1 MSGLEVRPTPA
12 ILVRVRVGS
21 SVDVLHPANLLPFN
35 SFSTEKFYV
44 LYIGHKTERFHWSKI
59 YFAEKLKILSFFEV
73 YVNSSCRFHFPHH
86 DESRATT

>member
-1 MSGLEVRPTPA
+1 MDTSIDLTIVEEV
-12 ILVRVRVGS
+12 
-21 SVDVLHPANLLPFN
+21 N

-44 LYIGHKTERFHWSKI
+44 LYIGHKTECFYCSKI

-86 DESRATT
+86 DESSATA